1 MNDIWIAV
9 AVMTC
14 ISVLAA
20 LLTSQLL
27 YRSEGQS
34 VILGITLAVFATV
47 VFQIYASGQLFW
59 AKVFP
64 TSAAIIYSNLAA
76 IFAALAAG
84 WAWRLP
90 ETPLWRRAGLSSVL
104 GVAAL
109 IAICWPLYSIV
120 LRPPPEGKS
129 DWAQGVAM
137 QSSWATCS
145 PAAAATFLTAE
156 GIPVD
161 EREMVPLCLTDR
173 SGTSTLGLYRG
184 IKVVADRHERSVEIV
199 DRDLAK
205 LLEDDDWPV
214 LMAVRLPF
222 GVDDPRYANE
232 WGWIPGMGHSVVAL
246 GRGPGGT
253 VIVGDPSV
261 GLEAWTVDDL
271 QILWHGVG
279 MRLHHLDSVK

>member
-109 IAICWPLYSIV
+109 IAICWPLCSIV

-184 IKVVADRHERSVEIV
+184 IKVVADRHERNVEIV

-246 GRGPGGT
+246 GRGPEGT
-253 VIVGDPSV
+253 VIIGDPSV

>member
-59 AKVFP
+59 ARVFP

-109 IAICWPLYSIV
+109 IAICWPLCSIV

-184 IKVVADRHERSVEIV
+184 IKVVADRHERNVEIV

-246 GRGPGGT
+246 GRGPEGT
-253 VIVGDPSV
+253 VIIGDPSV